1 LDKYNHSKFD
11 IIVTDINMPNMNGVE
26 LIEKITSINP
36 EQLIIVLSNIND
48 VDYFI
53 KLLNLGVDGFLI
65 KPFGFRKL
73 AKKIIQSLESLYYK
87 KLIFDLKKEKII
99 AEYKHKQKIEELKQ
113 TAINEKEEDV
123 KRKEK
128 FEDILTKH
136 GQMVTDRL
144 SAKEFFDIIKN
155 DPKYNEKLEIVIQN
169 IKALIN
175 CINQLL
181 IIAENLY
188 YNLDSERA
196 EKLIRDLS
204 KAFLETFH
212 AIESFEIIK
221 DVAEPFY
228 LFFDFFDDYQ
238 YIDSLHKDEVKELL
252 SIEFIAKDLN
262 NFLNEVFI
270 SKTAENIFLYDDL
283 FMQSLEQLESNLQSI
298 CRDLDDGELEFF

>member
-196 EKLIRDLS
+196 EKLIRE
-204 KAFLETFH
+204 AFLETFH

-221 DVAEPFY
+221 YVAEPFY